1 MCDAEVPVEGE
12 QVTGAVTVVHGAVVS
27 SVHLL
32 AIIVPVCVLAIFI
45 LLLSVVL
52 CARRRRRKANE
63 ENPFYVMQLDS
74 LLPDIPYD
82 PVIEFPR
89 ERLAMYAYRSSN

>member
-1 MCDAEVPVEGE
+1 
-12 QVTGAVTVVHGAVVS
+12 VTGTVTVVHVAGVS

-32 AIIVPVCVLAIFI
+32 AIIVPVCVLAVFI
-45 LLLSVVL
+45 LLLSAVF
-52 CARRRRRKANE
+52 CAKRRRRKANE

-82 PVIEFPR
+82 PLVEFPR
-89 ERLAMYAYRSSN
+89 DWLAMYAYRKSK

>member
-12 QVTGAVTVVHGAVVS
+12 QVTRAVTVVYVAGMS
-27 SVHLL
+27 SLHLL

-45 LLLSVVL
+45 LLLSAVL

-82 PVIEFPR
+82 PLVEFPR
-89 ERLAMYAYRSSN
+89 EWLAMYAYRSSK